1 MMAQQGTPPE
11 QPAPGRGQ
19 GRYRWIWV
27 LFAVF
32 AIMGLAR
39 MLGQRDAQV
48 AGTERTPTPSWAR
61 HKVERVTPTPTPR
74 PQTVTV
80 RYYVEPH
87 RSPGA
92 PGQPAASITYTN
104 AQGGIEQ
111 IAHYPGPWDL
121 VFEARPG
128 TIVSVSAQNRLDHGK
143 IICRIYLNGQLWKES
158 ESVGGYTI
166 ATCSGVVGFD

>member
-19 GRYRWIWV
+19 GRYRWIWWA
-27 LFAVF
+27 FA
-32 AIMGLAR
+32 LA
-39 MLGQRDAQV
+39 LV
-48 AGTERTPTPSWAR
+48 AGIWYSMTDQDGTRSEAAPPTPTPTRAPVVR
-61 HKVERVTPTPTPR
+61 APTPTPR

-87 RSPGA
+87 RSPGV